1 MWFVSLSL
9 FLMRVSHILSTPF
22 PHSRDYTRHVLLQV
36 HGTSMLCSK
45 QKIPYTGNKREGI
58 WNFSLIYVYC
68 FPEYIFNLT
77 QKFNKHLPFFSE
89 IRTISFTCFTHLL
102 QFTNT
107 HRIHQIPG
115 MSGLRGSPLE
125 LLRLILIFFFF
136 CQSNEEV
143 NVS

>member
-9 FLMRVSHILSTPF
+9 FWCEYLIF
-22 PHSRDYTRHVLLQV
+22 YPHLFRTQGIIQGTFYYKFTALQCCVANKKFLIQEINAKEFGIFLWYLL
-36 HGTSMLCSK
+36 
-45 QKIPYTGNKREGI
+45 
-58 WNFSLIYVYC
+58 F

-77 QKFNKHLPFFSE
+77 QKFNKHLPFLFE